1 MLLSTKLVNI
11 RNILAEHDDTNTTC
25 SHFQEHLNNNG
36 QLLCYGMLFTDI
48 FTIKILYEV
57 VNWSDSLCTRESY
70 ILLAFEMKSGQ
81 NEVFSKYVCTDVLE
95 CNSK

>member
-1 MLLSTKLVNI
+1 MIPIPLVVIFKSTSSIMGNFYVM
-11 RNILAEHDDTNTTC
+11 ACFYEH
-25 SHFQEHLNNNG
+25 S
-36 QLLCYGMLFTDI
+36 
-48 FTIKILYEV
+48 TIKILYEV

-81 NEVFSKYVCTDVLE
+81 NEVFSKYVCTEVLE